1 MAVTLAICNDFVIWG
16 PAVSSGTLAANSV
29 HALYYL
35 PASFTLVM
43 PKVLPNEH
51 VAYAKIRA
59 LIRRDGL
66 AGRVRFTDAVVPAC
80 RQAIIAR
87 TPDDLRAGHIF
98 GHTAEALA
106 SAILRADRTSRA
118 RN

>member
-1 MAVTLAICNDFVIWG
+1 
-16 PAVSSGTLAANSV
+16 
-29 HALYYL
+29 
-35 PASFTLVM
+35 M
-43 PKVLPNEH
+43 PKVRPNEH
-51 VAYAKIRA
+51 AAYAKIRA

-66 AGRVRFTDAVVPAC
+66 VGRVRFTDAVVPAC